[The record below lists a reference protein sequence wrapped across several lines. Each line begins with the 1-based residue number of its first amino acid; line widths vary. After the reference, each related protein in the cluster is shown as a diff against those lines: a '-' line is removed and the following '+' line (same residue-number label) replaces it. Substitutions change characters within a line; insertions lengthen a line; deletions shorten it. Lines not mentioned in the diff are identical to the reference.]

1 MILHRRL
8 PAACA
13 LAACL
18 SVHAAGQTATNSTNA
33 VPTTATNAAPNA
45 ATNAA
50 AQAEAQMKAD
60 PAYPSIQEALQSLK
74 NNDLRT
80 AAVDLADGLQLN
92 PHSVPAHKLLGSLY
106 AAKRLLPE
114 AEEQFTIAEKDA
126 PDDISIKFFLADI
139 KMAEGDYA
147 AARAIYS
154 AVEKTPGEEDFTA
167 YKVFLCDLMA
177 NQQDMATQELAAF
190 KTDKPAP
197 SYYFANAA
205 WCVTQ
210 HDSPTA
216 KKWLDTAATT
226 FPAAQNAPYAQ
237 AMQNIGFIPLPA
249 N

>member
-1 MILHRRL
+1 MILRLRL
-8 PAACA
+8 PAICV

-18 SVHAAGQTATNSTNA
+18 CAQAAGQTPTNSTNT
-33 VPTTATNAAPNA
+33 VTTAATNAAPS
-45 ATNAA
+45 AA
-50 AQAEAQMKAD
+50 AQAEAQAKAD

-114 AEEQFTIAEKDA
+114 AEQQFTIAEADA

-154 AVEKTPGEEDFTA
+154 AVEKTPGEEDFTT

-177 NQQDMATQELAAF
+177 NQQDMAAQELAAF